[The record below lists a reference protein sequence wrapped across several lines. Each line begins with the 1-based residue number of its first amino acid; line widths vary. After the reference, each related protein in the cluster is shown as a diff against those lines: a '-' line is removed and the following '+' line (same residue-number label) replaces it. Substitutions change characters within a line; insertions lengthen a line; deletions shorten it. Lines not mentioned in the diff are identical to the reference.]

1 MVLTFLGF
9 DFAFANSSS
18 KYVLKIKEGKKIS
31 SHGHKLEL
39 SWLIKINKLQ
49 KKNEY
54 KQSGKKTYID
64 VMPNYYYYYY
74 YYY

>member
-18 KYVLKIKEGKKIS
+18 KYVLKIKESKKIS

-39 SWLIKINKLQ
+39 SWLIKIKNYK

-54 KQSGKKTYID
+54 KQSGNKTYID
-64 VMPNYYYYYY
+64 IMPNYY
-74 YYY
+74 